1 MGRSIAGDYTRFA
14 AFSLAVAS
22 GECLAGKE
30 LPQASRPSP
39 WPERT
44 PNNCPHPAQDTRP
57 RDVHLISRM
66 YIFEMSVWIL
76 GSYQMTLSLHRYG
89 DNAG

>member
-30 LPQASRPSP
+30 LPQASRP
-39 WPERT
+39 
-44 PNNCPHPAQDTRP
+44 
-57 RDVHLISRM
+57 HLGLNGPLI
-66 YIFEMSVWIL
+66 IALIPLKIPGL
-76 GSYQMTLSLHRYG
+76 GMCI
-89 DNAG
+89 